1 MMNFK
6 KPLLSLVTLTVLSGA
21 INSANALPSGGDWQT
36 DRNARSE
43 WIELEAMNSI
53 ETVNFILCFMNDFWL
68 PSQANKGPYKAQVN
82 ETKCEGG
89 GGDSSAGGK
98 LTDVIAELSITADGK
113 TEGKLWIPDGSW
125 DDVAEPM
132 VTFAR
137 VLVTESP
144 SASNPNGIFEVVWND
159 VGKNTSTLYFSGRMT
174 ATASGVDV
182 HSEESINNQ
191 SRTDKLYLS
200 GNLNSGSGAVFYQ
213 EEIGNNSVVDVYL
226 ELGFNNDVAC
236 FKQTGANDQCYSR
249 SRSAAGAK
257 RYSWRYGA
265 YDLQGNRLDLP
276 NPSFNIRSEN
286 NQWGSANRWGV
297 WSNEAWQNGITVRQV
312 SGVDVG
318 RTFTYV
324 TYPGRLTEDLQ
335 THSKVVNPSS
345 RRLDLSCSSGC
356 KKADGSLGSNLTYHY
371 QNGLLY
377 ESSAP
382 STAISTSDRP
392 GIHMQLTDLTD
403 TNKRYYYQSGPDN
416 WQQFTGLKKSDES
429 FVEFSEPILFNSP
442 RGGIL
447 SFDGHGSIGGIPTK
461 TYLRSDMSDRVDDE
475 PGDWFNRSC
484 TNNRCRW
491 VPDYLIND
499 EQVTINGSTYFIQWL
514 QSNLVPAEVVGPTPS
529 DISFGSI
536 SNLPSG
542 SLPRNVRGVIGEV
555 PNLSSD
561 TPILIIEGKVVVQ

>member
-1 MMNFK
+1 
-6 KPLLSLVTLTVLSGA
+6 
-21 INSANALPSGGDWQT
+21 
-36 DRNARSE
+36 
-43 WIELEAMNSI
+43 
-53 ETVNFILCFMNDFWL
+53 MNDFWL

-89 GGDSSAGGK
+89 GNSSAGGK
-98 LTDVIAELSITADGK
+98 LTDVIAELSITEDGK

-174 ATASGVDV
+174 ATASGVEV

-200 GNLNSGSGAVFYQ
+200 GNLNSGSGAVFFQ

-226 ELGFNNDVAC
+226 ELGFNNNMAC
-236 FKQTGANDQCYSR
+236 FKQTGISDKCYSR
-249 SRSAAGAK
+249 SRSASGAK
-257 RYSWRYGA
+257 RYSWRYGV

-276 NPSFNIRSEN
+276 NPSFNIRNQN

-297 WSNEAWQNGITVRQV
+297 WSNEAWQNNTTVRQV

-318 RTFTYV
+318 RTFTYI

-345 RRLDLSCSSGC
+345 NRLVLSCSYGC
-356 KKADGSLGSNLTYHY
+356 IKANGSSVSILTYHY
-371 QNGLLY
+371 ENGVLY
-377 ESSAP
+377 ESTDTSSRAP
-382 STAISTSDRP
+382 IVTSDRS
-392 GIHMQLTDLTD
+392 GIHMQLTDLT
-403 TNKRYYYQSGPDN
+403 TQKRYFYQSGPDN
-416 WQQFTGLKKSDES
+416 WQQFTGLKNSDGS
-429 FVEFSEPILFNSP
+429 FVEFSEPIVFNLS
-442 RGGIL
+442 RGDTL
-447 SFDGHGSIGGIPTK
+447 SFDGHGSIGGVPTK
-461 TYLRSDMSDRVDDE
+461 TYKRSDNSRVDNLG
-475 PGDWFNRSC
+475 GDWFGEYC
-484 TNNRCRW
+484 TNNRCKW

-514 QSNLVPAEVVGPTPS
+514 QSNLVPAEVVGPTPP

-536 SNLPSG
+536 SDLPSG
-542 SLPRNVRGVIGEV
+542 SLPRNVRGAIGEV

-561 TPILIIEGKVVVQ
+561 SPILVIEGKLVTQ